1 MRKGLI
7 FKKGIIIVL
16 AAAVVTSA
24 APVMGVSGWGVMN
37 AKAEETTTEK
47 IPEYLLMGSTRLIDN
62 GEFQD
67 DGVSGNDDTIYQGT
81 NWYYDI
87 TRNQLVLENASISG
101 NITIQ
106 NGDLSIMLS
115 GTNTM
120 RSDMV
125 IQSILTESGIVP
137 TLEINGNNHNGSLS
151 CGSIS
156 VADLGLNNNN
166 LKIIGATLETSP
178 IECSGSLTIENSHVV
193 ANEEDH
199 SNVIN
204 GDKINIVDSYVEAKA
219 TTERYEGEVIR
230 SNQQINVSGSQIVV
244 SRALACQEPVLSDC
258 DFSNS
263 VITKQW
269 NDIETGDDVTKTYVY
284 GKAALKEDLTIA
296 SGESIEFDSSASIA
310 NLDKLI
316 VKDGATILIDGAE
329 HKHNTNGNI
338 TYIWQDDKEH
348 TKGVACKDCPIGYVT
363 KETESHNYNSQGF
376 CTECDAYQPAVLTTD
391 KYDIDNDDSKD
402 KVYKIGNAGQL
413 YWFAGLVNGTLSG
426 VEQNVSANA
435 VLTADIVVNK
445 NVLKSDGTL
454 NEGTFKEWTP
464 ITGSSNSTY
473 SGIFDGQNHTISGL
487 YFNQEDSYDVGLF
500 GRNNGKIAN
509 AGILDS
515 YFYGTSKVGGVCGNN
530 YTGTITNCYNTGSV
544 SGLGNLGGVSGYNY
558 TGSITDCYN
567 IGSVSGNE
575 GNVGGVNGW
584 NKGTITNCYNVGSV
598 SGTEHYVGG
607 VNGYNDG
614 GTITNCYNTGSSV
627 SGSGYVGGVNGRNQ
641 GTITNC
647 YNTSSVSGKERY
659 VGGVIG
665 RNESNAT
672 ITNCYY
678 DSTIYTGN
686 AIGANDG
693 TTKKVEGKTTEQF
706 KTGEVAYLLQNGQS
720 EEIWGQTIGTDTYP
734 VLRGAKV
741 YKSITYIGCNDSSDV
756 ASVSYSNEKK
766 DVFGKH
772 NFEDG
777 ICKYC
782 GEKLAATVTKGD
794 ETISCVSLPEAIGYA
809 ENMPGSVVT
818 VMEDTNTVLDINNT
832 DSDFTI
838 DINGH
843 KTDDIDVN
851 NGKITIIDS
860 KTGGYVKGELDIK
873 KDSTVTIGDVKIS
886 GTIFTNGQLIL
897 NGGDIYRIILADE
910 TIKLY
915 FNNSDI
921 KINEGIYLYGAYGE
935 EIIINAEPHN
945 VIPIVL
951 DEISVQQGAA
961 YAVAGDGIVLKS
973 DWFNVSSKDSI
984 IDLSTSIEDNKLR
997 IGALLNYKVYAE
1009 LDENK
1014 NITYSGSE
1022 LKPSVKVY
1030 YNRNYMSSVQLKEGS
1045 DYNVTYSDNINA
1057 GTATAIVTGIGAYS
1071 GTKNVTF
1078 TIEPKKI
1085 SSPTFD
1091 GLKSEYTYTGQKVE
1105 PEFTLMDGD
1114 TVIPSNEYEVSYSDN
1129 TEVGTATITITDA
1142 TDGNY
1147 DINCKAEFDIVKAD
1161 PVINELPMA
1170 DPISYDPHKT
1180 LNEAS
1185 ISGGVV
1191 IGVSGENITGTWSW
1205 ADDSVVPSVDVTD
1218 YDVIFTPDEQEHY
1231 NPVSGTVQVNVSKA
1245 DVNVV
1250 DLPVASAI
1258 TYGDDLA
1265 KAVISGGR
1273 VSFDGID
1280 QVEIP
1285 GTFAWKD
1292 ESIKP
1297 FVSDSDKTLYTVVF
1311 TPADSV
1317 NYNTA
1322 EIEITVNVS
1331 KAAMPNLLLSVDNTH
1346 KTVGSIALPGDW
1358 TWLDADT
1365 STAIKAGGSVE
1376 ATAVYVGD
1384 DKENYD
1390 STELKITI
1398 YRAACSEGET
1408 VKYTLKGEKAPTCTR
1423 AGTGH
1428 TECSICGDVMSTGV
1442 YVKELGHKWNSG
1454 RVTRKPTYTATGV
1467 KTFTCTVCKTAK
1479 TASIAKLATTDIS
1492 KKTSKITVSGIEN
1505 KIYNGKVH
1513 TQKSLVVKAGA
1524 KTLRL
1529 NKDYTVTYSKNKAVG
1544 KASVIIRG
1552 KNAYSGKITK
1562 TFTIVK
1568 AAKGKTYTVGK
1579 FRYTITGA
1587 KADGTGTVAI
1597 AGTTY
1602 SRSDKKFA
1610 SLTIADTVI
1619 IGDVRFKITSVSANA
1634 FSRYTALKNATI
1646 GNNVTSIGSNAFL
1659 SCKNLKKMT
1668 IKSAKLKSVGA
1679 KAFSGTYSKITF
1691 AVPRNKATA
1700 YKKLIKKGSPSA
1712 KAIYK

>member
-7 FKKGIIIVL
+7 FKKGIIIAL
-16 AAAVVTSA
+16 AAAVVTSP

-166 LKIIGATLETSP
+166 LKIIGATLETSQ
-178 IECSGSLTIENSHVV
+178 IECSGSLTIENSYVV

-199 SNVIN
+199 SNVIS

-219 TTERYEGEVIR
+219 TTEREEGVVFR

-296 SGESIEFDSSASIA
+296 SGESIELESSASIA

-316 VKDGATILIDGAE
+316 VEDGATILIDGAE

-363 KETESHNYNSQGF
+363 KETEAHNYNSQGF
-376 CTECDAYQPAVLTTD
+376 CTDCDAYQPAVLTTD
-391 KYDIDNDDSKD
+391 KYDINEDGTKD
-402 KVYKIGNAGQL
+402 AVYEISNAGQL

-426 VEQNVSANA
+426 VAQNKSANA
-435 VLTADIVVNK
+435 VLTADIVVNA

-464 ITGSSNSTY
+464 IATSASPYT
-473 SGIFDGQNHTISGL
+473 GIFDGQNHTISGL
-487 YFNQEDSYDVGLF
+487 YFNQENSYDVGLF

-544 SGLGNLGGVSGYNY
+544 SGLGNLGGVNGYND
-558 TGSITDCYN
+558 G
-567 IGSVSGNE
+567 
-575 GNVGGVNGW
+575 
-584 NKGTITNCYNVGSV
+584 GTITNSYNAGSV
-598 SGTEHYVGG
+598 SGTERYVGG
-607 VNGYNDG
+607 VSGYNDG
-614 GTITNCYNTGSSV
+614 GTITNCYNVGSV
-627 SGSGYVGGVNGRNQ
+627 GGSGYVGGVNGWNK
-641 GTITNC
+641 GIITNC
-647 YNTSSVSGKERY
+647 YNTGSVSGTGVN

-665 RNESNAT
+665 RNESNAS

-693 TTKKVEGKTTEQF
+693 TTEKVEGKTTEQF
-706 KTGEVAYLLQNGQS
+706 KTGEVTYLQQNGQS

-734 VLRGAKV
+734 VLHGPKV
-741 YKSITYIGCNDSSDV
+741 YKSITYMGCNDSSEI

-777 ICKYC
+777 ICRYC

-794 ETISCVSLPEAIGYA
+794 ETISCVSLPEAISYA
-809 ENMPGSVVT
+809 ENMPDSVVT
-818 VMEDTNTVLDINNT
+818 VMEDTNTALDINNP

-843 KTDDIDVN
+843 KTDDIDVK

-860 KTGGYVKGELDIK
+860 KTGGDVKGHLDIK
-873 KDSTVTIGDVKIS
+873 KDSTVTIGNVKIS
-886 GTIFTNGQLIL
+886 GTIHTMGQLIL
-897 NGGDIYRIILADE
+897 NGGDINKIILADE

-921 KINEGIYLYGAYGE
+921 KINDGIYLYGIYGE
-935 EIIINAEPHN
+935 KIIINAEPHN

-951 DEISVQQGAA
+951 DGIGVQQGAA
-961 YAVAGDGIVLKS
+961 YAVAGDGIALKS
-973 DWFNVSSKDSI
+973 DWFNASSDDSI

-997 IGALLNYKVYAE
+997 IGALLNDKVYAE

-1014 NITYSGSE
+1014 NIIYSGSE

-1030 YNRNYMSSVQLKEGS
+1030 YNWDNMFSVQLKEGS

-1091 GLKSEYTYTGQKVE
+1091 GLKPEYTYTGQKVE
-1105 PEFTLMDGD
+1105 PEFALMDGE
-1114 TVIPSNEYEVSYSDN
+1114 TVIPSSEYEVSYSDN

-1142 TDGNY
+1142 TGGNY

-1161 PVINELPMA
+1161 PVISELPVA

-1185 ISGGVV
+1185 ISGGAV

-1205 ADDSVVPSVDVTD
+1205 ADDSTVPVVDVTD
-1218 YDVIFTPDEQEHY
+1218 YDVVFTPDDQKHY
-1231 NPVSGTVQVNVSKA
+1231 NSIRGTIQVNVLTA
-1245 DVNVV
+1245 NVNIA
-1250 DLPVASAI
+1250 DLPTASAI
-1258 TYGDDLA
+1258 TYGDSLA
-1265 KAVISGGR
+1265 KSVLYGGTAY
-1273 VSFDGID
+1273 FDGINK
-1280 QVEIP
+1280 VEIF

-1292 ESIKP
+1292 DSLKP

-1358 TWLDADT
+1358 VWLAADT
-1365 STAIKAGGSVE
+1365 ATAIKAGGSVV
-1376 ATAVYVGD
+1376 ATAVYAGD

-1390 STELKITI
+1390 STELKVTI
-1398 YRAACSEGET
+1398 YRAPCSDGKT
-1408 VKYTLKGEKAPTCTR
+1408 VKYTLKGEKAPTCTK

-1428 TECSICGDVMSTGV
+1428 TECSVCGDVMSTGV
-1442 YVKELGHKWNSG
+1442 CVKELGHKWNSG
-1454 RVTRKPTYTATGV
+1454 RVTKKPTYTAAGV
-1467 KTFTCTVCKTAK
+1467 RTYTCTVCKAAK

-1505 KIYNGKVH
+1505 KIYNGRAH
-1513 TQKSLVVKAGA
+1513 TQRSLVVKAGT

-1562 TFTIVK
+1562 TFAIVK

-1579 FRYTITGA
+1579 FKYTITGA
-1587 KADGTGTVAI
+1587 KTDSTGTVAI
-1597 AGTTY
+1597 VGTTY

-1610 SLTIADTVI
+1610 SLTIADTVV

-1634 FSRYTALKNATI
+1634 FSRYTMLTSVVI
-1646 GNNVTSIGSNAFL
+1646 GKNVTSIGSNAFV

-1700 YKKLIKKGSPSA
+1700 YKKLIKNGSPSA

>member
-1 MRKGLI
+1 MRKGLV
-7 FKKGIIIVL
+7 FKKGIIFAL
-16 AAAVVTSA
+16 ATAVVTSP
-24 APVMGVSGWGVMN
+24 APVMGVSGWGVTN

-47 IPEYLLMGSTRLIDN
+47 IPKYLLMGSTRLIDN
-62 GEFQD
+62 GELQD

-87 TRNQLVLENASISG
+87 TRNQLVLENAYISG

-137 TLEINGNNHNGSLS
+137 TLEINGNNQNESLS
-151 CGSIS
+151 CGKIS
-156 VADLGLNNNN
+156 ADDLGSNNNN
-166 LKIIGATLETSP
+166 IKIIGATLETSQ

-199 SNVIN
+199 SNVIS

-296 SGESIEFDSSASIA
+296 SGESIEFESSASIT

-316 VKDGATILIDGAE
+316 VEDGATILVDGAE
-329 HKHNTNGNI
+329 HKHNTNGDI

-363 KETESHNYNSQGF
+363 KETEAHNYNSQGF
-376 CTECDAYQPAVLTTD
+376 CTDCDAYQPAVLTTD
-391 KYDIDNDDSKD
+391 KYDINEDGTKD
-402 KVYKIGNAGQL
+402 AVYEISNAGQL

-426 VEQNVSANA
+426 VAQNKSANA
-435 VLTADIVVNK
+435 VLTADIVVNA

-464 ITGSSNSTY
+464 IATSASPYT
-473 SGIFDGQNHTISGL
+473 GIFDGQNHTISGL
-487 YFNQEDSYDVGLF
+487 YFNQENSYDVGLF

-544 SGLGNLGGVSGYNY
+544 SGLGTLGGVSGYNY
-558 TGSITDCYN
+558 TGSITNCYN
-567 IGSVSGNE
+567 TGNVSGSSGFVGGVSGYNSKGTIINSYNAGSVSGLE
-575 GNVGGVNGW
+575 
-584 NKGTITNCYNVGSV
+584 
-598 SGTEHYVGG
+598 YVGG
-607 VNGYNDG
+607 VSGYNDG

-678 DSTIYTGN
+678 DSAIYTGN

-693 TTKKVEGKTTEQF
+693 TTEKVEGKTTEQF

-734 VLRGAKV
+734 VLHGPKV
-741 YKSITYIGCNDSSDV
+741 YKSITYMGCNDSSEI

-777 ICKYC
+777 ICRYC

-794 ETISCVSLPEAIGYA
+794 ETISCVSLPEAISYA
-809 ENMPGSVVT
+809 ENMPDSVVT
-818 VMEDTNTVLDINNT
+818 VMEDTNTALDINNP

-843 KTDDIDVN
+843 KTDDIDVK

-860 KTGGYVKGELDIK
+860 KTGGDVKGHLDIK
-873 KDSTVTIGDVKIS
+873 KDSTVTIGNVKIS
-886 GTIFTNGQLIL
+886 GTIHTMGQLIL
-897 NGGDIYRIILADE
+897 NGGDINKIILADE

-921 KINEGIYLYGAYGE
+921 KINDGIYLYGIYGE
-935 EIIINAEPHN
+935 KIIINAEPHN

-951 DEISVQQGAA
+951 DGIGVQQGAA
-961 YAVAGDGIVLKS
+961 YAVAGDGIALKS
-973 DWFNVSSKDSI
+973 DWFNASSDDSI

-997 IGALLNYKVYAE
+997 IGALLNDKVYAE

-1014 NITYSGSE
+1014 NIIYSGSE

-1030 YNRNYMSSVQLKEGS
+1030 YNWDNMFSVQLKEGS

-1091 GLKSEYTYTGQKVE
+1091 GLKPEYTYTGQKVE
-1105 PEFTLMDGD
+1105 PEFALMDGE
-1114 TVIPSNEYEVSYSDN
+1114 TVIPSSEYEVSYSDN

-1142 TDGNY
+1142 TGGNY

-1161 PVINELPMA
+1161 PVISELPVA

-1185 ISGGVV
+1185 ISGGAV

-1205 ADDSVVPSVDVTD
+1205 ADDSTVPVVDVTD
-1218 YDVIFTPDEQEHY
+1218 YDVVFTPDDQKHY
-1231 NPVSGTVQVNVSKA
+1231 NSIRGTIQVNVLTA
-1245 DVNVV
+1245 NVNIA
-1250 DLPVASAI
+1250 DLPTASAI
-1258 TYGDDLA
+1258 TYGDSLA
-1265 KAVISGGR
+1265 KSVLYGGTAY
-1273 VSFDGID
+1273 FDGINK
-1280 QVEIP
+1280 VEIF

-1292 ESIKP
+1292 DSLKP

-1322 EIEITVNVS
+1322 EAEITVNVS
-1331 KAAMPNLLLSVDNTH
+1331 KATMPNLLLSVDNTN

-1358 TWLDADT
+1358 TWLDADAK
-1365 STAIKAGGSVE
+1365 TAIKAGGSVE

-1398 YRAACSEGET
+1398 YRAACSEGKT
-1408 VKYTLKGEKAPTCTR
+1408 VKYTLKGEKAPTCTK

-1428 TECSICGDVMSTGV
+1428 TECSVCGDVMSTGV
-1442 YVKELGHKWNSG
+1442 CVKELGHKWNSG
-1454 RVTRKPTYTATGV
+1454 RVTKKPTYTAAGV
-1467 KTFTCTVCKTAK
+1467 RTYTCTVCKAAK

-1505 KIYNGKVH
+1505 KIYNGRAH
-1513 TQKSLVVKAGA
+1513 TQRSLVVKAGT

-1544 KASVIIRG
+1544 KASVTICG

-1562 TFTIVK
+1562 TFAIVK

-1602 SRSDKKFA
+1602 SRSDKRFA
-1610 SLTIADTVI
+1610 SLTIADTVV

-1634 FSRYTALKNATI
+1634 FSRYTALKNVTI
-1646 GNNVTSIGSNAFL
+1646 GNNVTSIGANAFL